1 VPFPVGSHAVAGDH
15 QHRGALDGD
24 SVPDMDAVAVE
35 GDRYLAHGSPRSR
48 QALCRLAY
56 HGVDIGLGIGPAKP
70 FLNDPDPQA
79 AGVSSELLGIR
90 FRTQST
96 RLARV
101 EAIGPG
107 EHLEKPGG
115 IAGGT
120 GNGPGMIK
128 C

>member
-1 VPFPVGSHAVAGDH
+1 
-15 QHRGALDGD
+15 
-24 SVPDMDAVAVE
+24 MDAVAVE
-35 GDRYLAHGSPRSR
+35 RNRYLVHGSPRSR
-48 QALCRLAY
+48 QPLCRLAY

-79 AGVSSELLGIR
+79 AGVTGELLGIR
-90 FRTQST
+90 FRMQSR

-101 EAIGPG
+101 EAISAC

-120 GNGPGMIK
+120 GNGSGMIK

>member
-1 VPFPVGSHAVAGDH
+1 MLLPATISAVAPSTAIAF
-15 QHRGALDGD
+15 QIWMPSRWRGIDTSFTA
-24 SVPDMDAVAVE
+24 
-35 GDRYLAHGSPRSR
+35 PRSR
-48 QALCRLAY
+48 QPLCRLAH

-79 AGVSSELLGIR
+79 AGVSGELLGIR
-90 FRTQST
+90 FRTQPR

-101 EAIGPG
+101 EAIGTG

-120 GNGPGMIK
+120 GDGPGMIK